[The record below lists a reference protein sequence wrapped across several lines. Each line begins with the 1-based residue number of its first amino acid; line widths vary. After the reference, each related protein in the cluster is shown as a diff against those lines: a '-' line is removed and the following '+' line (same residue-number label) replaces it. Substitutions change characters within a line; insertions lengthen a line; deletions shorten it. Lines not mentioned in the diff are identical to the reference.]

1 MQANRH
7 PKFKSGDMNKLVAAL
22 TEWQLANKDAIES
35 LEPTKKLAVTK
46 ALDFLNA
53 KYQITDVP
61 KIEAEE
67 SFDFEAELELPED
80 IDLGDVEIEDF
91 DLEGDI
97 ELDDLELDED
107 DLSLIDFEDEQ
118 QSEQEIKVGDAVE
131 LNHFL
136 DGVRTYLVGK
146 QGLVAGIEDDLYA
159 VELYPFG
166 RLYMSERALN
176 KIPKVK
182 VKQVMDVEIQ
192 RIFKSY
198 DDLKKHLVT
207 LQDKVSDVFLEFI
220 FEDKSFARLNIPIG
234 KGKGQFDASKE
245 TLDEYALDNIIKSF
259 DTPNFESIFNFQDQV
274 TQPLVMPIVEDR
286 VSPWKRSLTEFV
298 SIEKTN

>member
-1 MQANRH
+1 
-7 PKFKSGDMNKLVAAL
+7 MNKLVAAL
-22 TEWQLANKDAIES
+22 TEWQLSNKDAIES
-35 LEPTKKLAVTK
+35 LEPTKKAAVTK

-97 ELDDLELDED
+97 ELEDLELDED
-107 DLSLIDFEDEQ
+107 DLSLIDFEEEE

-131 LNHFL
+131 LNYLL
-136 DGVRTYLVGK
+136 DGVRADLVGK
-146 QGLVAGIEDDLYA
+146 QGLVAEIEDDLYS
-159 VELYPFG
+159 VELYPLG
-166 RLYMSERALN
+166 RLYMTKKFLT
-176 KIPKVK
+176 KIPKIK
-182 VKQVMDVEIQ
+182 VRQVMDLETQ

-198 DDLKKHLVT
+198 DDLKKYLIT
-207 LQDKVSDVFLEFI
+207 KQDKTSDVFLEFI
-220 FEDKSFARLNIPIG
+220 FEDRVSSFAKINLPIG
-234 KGKGQFDASKE
+234 KGKGQFDASRE
-245 TLDEYALDNIIKSF
+245 TLDEYALNNVIKSF
-259 DTPNFESIFNFQDQV
+259 DTPDFESIFNFQDQV
-274 TQPLVMPIVEDR
+274 TQPIVMPIVEDR

-298 SIEKTN
+298 DIENTN

>member
-97 ELDDLELDED
+97 ELEDLELDED
-107 DLSLIDFEDEQ
+107 DLSLIDFEDEE

-131 LNHFL
+131 LNYLL
-136 DGVRTYLVGK
+136 DGVRADLVGK
-146 QGLVAGIEDDLYA
+146 QGLVVEIEDDLFT
-159 VELYPFG
+159 VEVYPFG
-166 RLYMSERALN
+166 ALYMTKKFLT
-176 KIPKVK
+176 KIPKIK

-234 KGKGQFDASKE
+234 KGEGQFDASKE
-245 TLDEYALDNIIKSF
+245 TLDEYALNNIMKSF
-259 DTPNFESIFNFQDQV
+259 DTSNFESIFNFQDQV

>member
-1 MQANRH
+1 
-7 PKFKSGDMNKLVAAL
+7 MNKLVAAL

-67 SFDFEAELELPED
+67 SFDFEEEFELSED
-80 IDLGDVEIEDF
+80 IDLGDVEMEDF

-107 DLSLIDFEDEQ
+107 DLSLIDFEEKDE
-118 QSEQEIKVGDAVE
+118 SDQEIKVGDAVE
-131 LNHFL
+131 LNYLL
-136 DGVRTYLVGK
+136 DGVRADLVGK
-146 QGLVAGIEDDLYA
+146 QGLVVEIEDDLFT
-159 VELYPFG
+159 VEVYPFG
-166 RLYMSERALN
+166 ALYMTKKFLT
-176 KIPKVK
+176 KIPKIK

-234 KGKGQFDASKE
+234 KGEGQFDASKE
-245 TLDEYALDNIIKSF
+245 TLDEYALNNIMKSF
-259 DTPNFESIFNFQDQV
+259 DTSNFESIFNFQDQV

-298 SIEKTN
+298 SIENTN

>member
-1 MQANRH
+1 
-7 PKFKSGDMNKLVAAL
+7 MNKLVAAL

-97 ELDDLELDED
+97 ELEDLELDED
-107 DLSLIDFEDEQ
+107 DLSLIDFEDEE

-131 LNHFL
+131 LNYLL
-136 DGVRTYLVGK
+136 DGVRADLVGK
-146 QGLVAGIEDDLYA
+146 QGLVVEIEDDLFT
-159 VELYPFG
+159 VEVYPFG
-166 RLYMSERALN
+166 ALYMTKKFLT
-176 KIPKVK
+176 KIPKIK

-234 KGKGQFDASKE
+234 KGEGQFDASKE
-245 TLDEYALDNIIKSF
+245 TLDEYALNNIMKSF
-259 DTPNFESIFNFQDQV
+259 DTSNFESIFNFQDQV